1 MPFVAARSTSAVSIS
16 MPRPG
21 PGQGWDVAVGAG
33 EHRTVEQ
40 VVEQVR
46 PGVVVDAEAL
56 FPDG

>member
-16 MPRPG
+16 MPRPE